1 VTEDFVGAKFYC
13 PYALADSNQGI
24 RIKEKTLEFSSTV
37 LSTIFCPT
45 KIPYTKELC
54 KDRWRNYPGRNK
66 NLSGVQDPGY
76 PASFQHWKP
85 EIEQPS
91 IIQ

>member
-1 VTEDFVGAKFYC
+1 MEDFVGAKFYC

-24 RIKEKTLEFSSTV
+24 RIRETLEFSSTV
-37 LSTIFCPT
+37 LSTLFCPT

-66 NLSGVQDPGY
+66 NLCQGSKIPDTLRVFNTGNPKLSNL
-76 PASFQHWKP
+76 A
-85 EIEQPS
+85 
-91 IIQ
+91 